1 MNKFKKISISFLSL
15 ILCFAMMLP
24 ILTISA
30 YAEEE
35 LYIKDIKIIYADNE
49 EKAKSQ
55 LPSGY
60 QLLDGNLNV
69 STKRD
74 GVYVCYSTTSNPDE
88 AITDIKVMHES
99 GGFERTDFQ
108 SSLDKAIDG
117 IYALADEI
125 VIAVNEFAE
134 NYKDGVPGA
143 VYAKNVLNYFEYDE
157 DTLLGD
163 YMVSG
168 EGTYKEYGQM
178 ILMCHEDILNPILA
192 LLTMGVQGKSGDN
205 WIDKLADVDPSSYD
219 SSYDMQY
226 RERAVK
232 LRTILQQFN
241 DVYCYINGYYDETY
255 TYADLT
261 DENDK
266 DFFAQMSENKEMFIL
281 IQSVLQSYPVG
292 VDSSWGEW
300 GLTAEDLFAIGLN
313 NPLNIHES
321 YALLECL
328 TPGQEIMLRV
338 GGVYNFLISTQNT
351 EEVLDKATESI
362 KEQIPDGETIP
373 IWEGVNLDVFNS
385 EVALTNEAQRSI
397 AAGKQYDLFTRDV
410 DTLKQHYRN
419 IAGIIT
425 SAISIAA
432 CSVLVVKCSLP
443 LLTFTFTKLG
453 MVSAAATVSAFAASA
468 IVTSVLLYTGI
479 ALTVVG
485 IVCAIIVILFLEDI
499 INWLASEDYE
509 RTTIPKYMVDEVV
522 TPQGVS
528 TYTYY
533 RRVDNVKTDE
543 QLDLDT
549 DDNESGSDINAN
561 EGYRWMALYTT
572 NKESAG
578 NPIEADMLVVYQTAE
593 APSGYAPV
601 SMFGKNT
608 AVNLNSYADSNSAKY
623 TAVYMFFKQEAQ
635 ESVVSE
641 KLYISSIRVESA
653 THEDVAKKELID
665 RGYIPLEY
673 DFGASNNSVTYIGY
687 KLTANP
693 SDAIRDIRV
702 LYDFNGSGITY
713 GQLNYGSMGKI
724 GNFDIMVSSTSKN
737 PAPPIVG
744 IAVYTSDSEPDPS
757 LGYEPVNEFSGGEAQ
772 KLGKNDYKIYFIPET
787 TFTDGED
794 YLAGIETDVYY
805 YNGYSEIVG
814 YNWSKYY
821 YTDIDKYGNDY
832 DAYKQFKLENYGEQ
846 FFDFSLKSTFSRY
859 GRKNDWSD
867 SNNVH
872 IFSYK
877 YTTTKNPYRALY
889 GISAT
894 VLGGLSEFNDH
905 VVYGGVGYVLSPV
918 EMNTNSYYYT
928 HAEFPYSAGQN
939 IKDLGYQ
946 GKADYSYKG
955 GTYNQWD
962 TYHARYDINNMDVT
976 QSFLNKDDANAI
988 YLAGYQADRTPLK
1001 VEDILLSTALLS
1013 DSEIPDNFAAVDS
1026 MIGSVSTPTNVAP
1039 SAGETQIATDVT
1051 NYGFSTE
1058 AVMFNIFP
1066 SSVYLYYRNEKTVH
1080 GNVEAQG
1087 SLKEGKYIS
1096 GIFLSSREEIREVF
1110 LKNNPD
1116 ILCEN
1121 IPISMVESNLLSEG
1135 ATITYNTHIGT
1146 ERIYSGANYI
1156 YLGVSTTNDP
1166 SVAIRDIRLYVAE
1179 AGEVPRKQ
1187 INRTITYNGYTFDVT
1202 YTLASKA
1209 SLTEY
1214 ANQEKTV
1221 AEERQVYIYVSTHPA
1236 LGAPIS
1242 DIQITGIFDF
1252 GDYEPI
1258 RTMIGDHLL
1267 TAYLKNEEEGGAKIN
1282 VGYEFL
1288 FDYDYFFEGNYIS
1301 YRRENSEL
1309 PYISEIMMAA
1319 DGDELGAISKL
1330 LAAGYTDILKQDLN
1344 AKAGGDYIYV
1354 GLKRTA
1360 DKDNAIYDIMFTN
1373 NQKSPDNKIGNFTL
1387 VSSIDLNDGAGGK
1400 YIYMYQKRTPD
1411 KNGQSPLTDI
1421 SFYGENPQ
1429 SSSHAE
1435 GVVTYYQTVAVNQD
1449 GEMQDLN
1456 QGCGFWSDYIYL
1468 VKHYSLE
1475 PSLPGSL
1482 IGTGSI
1488 AVILLLLCIMIGA
1501 GLYVAKKN
1509 KKEKNDV
1516 ANEKDNVASK
1526 AK

>member
-1 MNKFKKISISFLSL
+1 MNQLKKIANSFISLV
-15 ILCFAMMLP
+15 LCLAMLCP
-24 ILTISA
+24 YLTI
-30 YAEEE
+30 YAHEESTE
-35 LYIKDIKIIYADNE
+35 YIKDIKLIYSNSSDE
-49 EKAKSQ
+49 AKKQ

-60 QLLDGNLNV
+60 KLLDGNINA
-69 STKRD
+69 STGRE
-74 GVYVCYSTTSNPDE
+74 GVYICYSTTDNPEE

-117 IYALADEI
+117 VYSLAADLE
-125 VIAVNEFAE
+125 IAVNEFAQ
-134 NYKDGVPGA
+134 NYADGVPSA
-143 VYAKNVLNYFEYDE
+143 IYAKDVLNYFSYDE

-163 YMVSG
+163 FMVSG

-178 ILMCHEDILNPILA
+178 ILMCHEDILNPILS
-192 LLTMGVQGKSGDN
+192 LLTMGVQQKSGEN

-219 SSYDMQY
+219 SSHDIKY
-226 RERAVK
+226 RDRAVK
-232 LRTILQQFN
+232 LRSILQQFN

-261 DENDK
+261 EENDK
-266 DFFAQMSENKEMFIL
+266 EFFTQMAENKDMFTL

-313 NPLNIHES
+313 ETLNIHES
-321 YALLECL
+321 YALLDCL
-328 TPGQEIMLRV
+328 TPGQEIMLGV
-338 GGVYNFLISTQNT
+338 AGVYNFLISTQNT
-351 EEVLDKATESI
+351 EEVLDEAIETI
-362 KEQIPDGETIP
+362 KEQIPDGEKIP
-373 IWEGVNLDVFNS
+373 IWEGINLDVFNS
-385 EVALTNEAQRSI
+385 EVGLTNEAQRSI
-397 AAGKQYDLFTRDV
+397 ASGKQYDLFTRDV
-410 DTLKQHYRN
+410 DTLKQNYRN
-419 IAGIIT
+419 IATIIT

-443 LLTFTFTKLG
+443 LLTLAFTKLG

-468 IVTSVLLYTGI
+468 IVTSVLFYTGI

-572 NKESAG
+572 DKQSAG

-593 APSGYAPV
+593 APSGYTPI

-608 AVNLNSYADSNSAKY
+608 AVNFNSYADESSAKY
-623 TAVYMFFKQEAQ
+623 TPVYVYFKQEKREVAA
-635 ESVVSE
+635 SE

-653 THEDVAKKELID
+653 AHEDVAKKELVD

-687 KLTANP
+687 KLTTNP
-693 SDAIRDIRV
+693 SDAIKDIRV

-744 IAVYTSDSEPDPS
+744 IAVYTSDSKPDPS

-787 TFTDGED
+787 TFTEGED
-794 YLAGIETDVYY
+794 YLAGIETDIYY
-805 YNGYSEIVG
+805 YNGYTEIVG
-814 YNWSKYY
+814 YNWQYNY
-821 YTDIDKYGNDY
+821 YTDLDKYGNDY
-832 DAYKQFKLENYGEQ
+832 NTYKQFKLENYGEQ

-859 GRKNDWSD
+859 GHKNDWSD

-872 IFSYK
+872 ILSYK

-988 YLAGYQADRTPLK
+988 YLAGYQSDRIPLRVADIILSST
-1001 VEDILLSTALLS
+1001 LLSE
-1013 DSEIPDNFAAVDS
+1013 SEIPDNFTAVDS
-1026 MIGSVSTPTNVAP
+1026 MIGSNSTPTNVAP

-1058 AVMFNIFP
+1058 PVMFNIFP
-1066 SSVYLYYRNEKTVH
+1066 TPVYLYYRNEKTVH
-1080 GNVEAQG
+1080 GDAEAQS
-1087 SLKEGKYIS
+1087 SLKDGKYIS

-1156 YLGVSTTNDP
+1156 YLGVSRTNDP
-1166 SVAIRDIRLYVAE
+1166 SLAIRDIRLYIAE
-1179 AGEVPRKQ
+1179 PGETPQKR

-1221 AEERQVYIYVSTHPA
+1221 AKERQVYIYVSTHPA
-1236 LGAPIS
+1236 LGDPIT
-1242 DIQITGIFDF
+1242 DIQITKIFDF
-1252 GDYEPI
+1252 GDYEPL
-1258 RTMIGDHLL
+1258 RTMNGDHLL

-1288 FDYDYFFEGNYIS
+1288 FDYDYFLDGNHIS
-1301 YRRENSEL
+1301 FRRTAVEL
-1309 PYISEIMMAA
+1309 PYISDMMVAA
-1319 DGDELGAISKL
+1319 DGDAIDAISKL
-1330 LAAGYTDILKQDLN
+1330 LAAGFTDILKQDIN
-1344 AKAGGDYIYV
+1344 AKAGGDYIYI
-1354 GLKRTA
+1354 GLKRTD
-1360 DKDNAIYDIMFTN
+1360 DKNNAVYDIMFTN
-1373 NQKSPDNKIGNFTL
+1373 NQKLPENQIGGFTL

-1421 SFYGENPQ
+1421 SFCGEDAQN
-1429 SSSHAE
+1429 SSYTV
-1435 GVVTYYQTVAVNQD
+1435 GGVTYYQTVATNQD

-1456 QGCGFWSDYIYL
+1456 QGCGFWSDYVYL

-1516 ANEKDNVASK
+1516 ANEKDNVTSK